1 MLGELGEDRAGRAG
15 GGFVCGA
22 TGLLRALWGTAW
34 RGEGSLRPS
43 KAVLSACDI

>member
-1 MLGELGEDRAGRAG
+1 MLGELGEGRAGRAG
-15 GGFVCGA
+15 GGFICGA